1 MRNHIRLF
9 SLLMMHFLCFISLS
23 VQAQVLVNI
32 QLPATGLTIK
42 SQLWNLSLVNP
53 TNADMNVQIEMTMTD
68 ISNNQRVLTATTRNF
83 ILPKGVKQIKAADVT
98 PVLYNVGSAG
108 YNIDGSADGFLPVG
122 IFNICYTVIK
132 FVNDAEDRLSEECQT
147 IEIEP
152 LAPPQLMM
160 PGDGENTDITRPFFN
175 WLPPSPFNLFNNLL
189 YDWVLVEVQ
198 PTQSAADAIQQNIP
212 VLTQP
217 NISYTGFQYPLTSP
231 ELDTSRTYAWRV
243 TAKNNASVIALSE
256 TWNFRVRKF
265 ALDTGASASKG
276 YYSKLRPQ
284 DDASYIICSG
294 ILRYEYLNE
303 LNSPTVDIQLLDV
316 STAARKQV
324 QLDSTWQTV
333 KYGQNFIDLDLG
345 ENNAMIHKHM
355 YLLIVTD
362 AKNGRQYLRF
372 EYRKAEE

>member
-1 MRNHIRLF
+1 MRKIF
-9 SLLMMHFLCFISLS
+9 LLATGLLLAYLI
-23 VQAQVLVNI
+23 QAQVLVNI

-42 SQLWNLSLVNP
+42 SQLWNLSLANP
-53 TNADMNVQIEMTMTD
+53 TNAEMNVQIEMTMTD

-83 ILPKGVKQIKAADVT
+83 VLPKGVKQIKAADVI
-98 PVLYNVGSAG
+98 PVLYNVGSPG
-108 YNIDGSADGFLPVG
+108 YNIDGSPDGFLPIG

-132 FVNDAEDRLSEECQT
+132 FTNDAEDRLSEECQT

-160 PGDGENTDITRPFFN
+160 PADGENADVTRPFFT

-231 ELDTSRTYAWRV
+231 ELDTSKQYAWRV
-243 TAKNNASVIALSE
+243 TAKNNISVIALSE
-256 TWNFRVRKF
+256 TWKFRVRKF
-265 ALDTGASASKG
+265 AMDTSTIIRKG
-276 YYSKLRPQ
+276 YYSKLRQQ
-284 DDASYIICSG
+284 DDASYTICSG

-303 LNSPTVDIQLLDV
+303 FNSNTIDLQLLDV
-316 STAARKQV
+316 STATRKQV
-324 QLDSTWQTV
+324 QLDSAWQAV

-345 ENNAMIHKHM
+345 KNNGMVNKHM
-355 YLLIVTD
+355 YLFIVTN
-362 AKNGRQYLRF
+362 AKNERWYLRF
-372 EYRKAEE
+372 EYRKPEE